1 MTKGSNSTEFRDNYK
16 KSSKNCHIKNN
27 YETLLTVLLAKYVLI
42 IHGHNYLMVTLVVEL
57 NTLKLLLL
65 KCLENIKF

>member
-27 YETLLTVLLAKYVLI
+27 YETLLTVLLAKYV
-42 IHGHNYLMVTLVVEL
+42 
-57 NTLKLLLL
+57 
-65 KCLENIKF
+65 